1 MTVLAYIVG
10 VLVLAFGV
18 AASIAL
24 HEIGHLVPAK
34 KFGVRV
40 TQYMVGFG
48 PTVLSRRR
56 GETEYGIKAIPLGG
70 YIRMIGMF
78 PPRAGEDP
86 SMVRVS
92 STGRFSQL
100 ADEAR
105 KASLEEL
112 RPGDENRVFYRL
124 PVLRKIIIML
134 GGPFMNFVI
143 GTVLLTILVTAH
155 GLQSVQEGARVASV
169 AQCVKTVEEVRS
181 DPSCTG
187 AADTPANAAGILP
200 EDEIRSI
207 DGQAVKSSADV
218 GRLIRPRVDKPTEI
232 VLLRDGV
239 EKTVTVT
246 PILNTLPAYDD
257 QGQPILDANGEQK
270 IIETGYLGV
279 SSGAVLGYETQPL
292 TAVPGIV
299 GESLWRT
306 AGAVLKIPQKM
317 VGVWNAAFS
326 GHERDAESPMSVVG
340 VGRVAGDVS
349 AGKLDG
355 LVGESWSDKAWFLV
369 MLIAS
374 LNFMLFVFNL
384 IPLLPLDGGHVAG
397 AVWEGVKKGWAKL
410 RGNPDPGHVD
420 VAKALPVAY
429 AVSLGLLV
437 MSALLIYADVVNP
450 INLGG

>member
-1 MTVLAYIVG
+1 MTVVAYLVG
-10 VLVLAFGV
+10 VLVLAVGV
-18 AASIAL
+18 GASIAL

-48 PTVLSRRR
+48 PTLWSRRR

-78 PPRAGEDP
+78 PPRPGEDP
-86 SMVRVS
+86 SKVRVS

-124 PVLRKIIIML
+124 PVHRKVVIML

-143 GTVLLTILVTAH
+143 GTVLLTVLVTAH
-155 GLQSVQEGARVASV
+155 GILSVQEGARVAAV
-169 AQCVKTVEEVRS
+169 AECVKTVDEART

-187 AADTPANAAGILP
+187 APETPANAAGILP
-200 EDEIRSI
+200 GDEIRTI
-207 DGQAVKSSADV
+207 NGEPVLTSADV
-218 GRLIRPRVDKPTEI
+218 GRLVRPRVDQPTE
-232 VLLRDGV
+232 VVVLRDGA
-239 EKTVTVT
+239 ERTLSVT

-257 QGQPILDANGEQK
+257 QGQPILDADGTQRVV
-270 IIETGYLGV
+270 ETGYLGV
-279 SSGAVLGYETQPL
+279 SSSSILDYEAQPV
-292 TAVPGIV
+292 TAVPGII
-299 GESLWRT
+299 GENLWRT
-306 AGAVLKIPQKM
+306 AGAIVRIPQKM

-326 GHERDAESPMSVVG
+326 GQERDVESPISVVG

-349 AGKLDG
+349 SGKLDEI
-355 LVGESWSDKAWFLV
+355 VGESWGDKAWFLV
-369 MLIAS
+369 MLLAS

-397 AVWEGVKKGWAKL
+397 ALWEGTKKGWARL
-410 RGNPDPGHVD
+410 RGRPDPGHVD

-437 MSALLIYADVVNP
+437 MSALLIYADIVNP
-450 INLGG
+450 IDLGG

>member
-1 MTVLAYIVG
+1 MTVVAYIVG

-24 HEIGHLVPAK
+24 HEVGHLTPAK
-34 KFGVRV
+34 RFGVRV

-48 PTVLSRRR
+48 PTIWSRKR

-86 SMVRVS
+86 KMVRVS

-105 KASLEEL
+105 KASLEEM
-112 RPGDENRVFYRL
+112 RPGDENRVFYKL
-124 PVLRKIIIML
+124 PVHRKVIIML
-134 GGPFMNFVI
+134 GGPFMNLVI
-143 GTVLLTILVTAH
+143 GAVLLTVLVTAH
-155 GLQSVQEGARVASV
+155 GVLTVQDGARVASV
-169 AQCVKTVEEVRS
+169 AQCVKTVEQAETA
-181 DPSCTG
+181 PSCEG
-187 AADTPANAAGILP
+187 SPDTPANAAGILP
-200 EDEIRSI
+200 EDEIRTI
-207 DGQAVKSSADV
+207 DGVAITTSADV
-218 GRLIRPRVDKPTEI
+218 SRLVRPRVDQPTT
-232 VLLRDGV
+232 VVVLRDGV

-246 PILNTLPAYDD
+246 PILNTLPAFDD
-257 QGQPILDANGEQK
+257 AGQPILDASGEQK
-270 IIETGYLGV
+270 VIETGYIGLT
-279 SSGAVLGYETQPL
+279 SASVLDYEAQSA
-292 TAVPGIV
+292 TAVPGII
-299 GESLWRT
+299 GDNLWRT
-306 AGAVLKIPQKM
+306 AGAIVKIPQKM

-326 GHERDAESPMSVVG
+326 GQERDIESPMSVVG

-349 AGKLDG
+349 AGKLDSI
-355 LVGESWSDKAWFLV
+355 VGESWSDKAWFLV

-374 LNFMLFVFNL
+374 LNFMLFIFNL

-397 AVWEGVKKGWAKL
+397 ALWEGTKKGWARL

-429 AVSLGLLV
+429 AVSLSLLV
-437 MSALLIYADVVNP
+437 MSVLLIYADLVNP
-450 INLGG
+450 VNLGG

>member
-1 MTVLAYIVG
+1 MTVLAYVVG

-24 HEIGHLVPAK
+24 HEVGHLVPAK
-34 KFGVRV
+34 RFGVRV

-48 PTVLSRRR
+48 PTVWSRRR

-78 PPRAGEDP
+78 PPRKGEDP

-105 KASLEEL
+105 RASLEEL
-112 RPGDENRVFYRL
+112 RPGDEKRVFYRL
-124 PVLRKIIIML
+124 PVWQKIVVML

-143 GTVLLTILVTAH
+143 GAVLLTILVTAH
-155 GLQSVQEGARVASV
+155 GILAVQDGARVAAV
-169 AQCVKTVEEVRS
+169 AECVKTFEAAQT
-181 DPSCTG
+181 DPSCAG
-187 AADTPANAAGILP
+187 APDTPANAAGILP
-200 EDEIRSI
+200 GDEVLRIN
-207 DGQAVKSSADV
+207 GEPVKASADV
-218 GRLIRPRVDKPTEI
+218 GRLVRPRVDQPTE
-232 VLLRDGV
+232 VVVLRDGA
-239 EKTVTVT
+239 EKALTAT

-257 QGQPILDANGEQK
+257 QGQPILDAAGKQK
-270 IIETGYLGV
+270 VVETGYLGISSSAILDYEAQPV
-279 SSGAVLGYETQPL
+279 S
-292 TAVPGIV
+292 AVPGII
-299 GESLWRT
+299 GENLWRT

-326 GHERDAESPMSVVG
+326 GQERDLESPISVVG

-349 AGKLDG
+349 AGKLDN

-369 MLIAS
+369 MLTAS
-374 LNFMLFVFNL
+374 LNFMLFIFNL

-397 AVWEGVKKGWAKL
+397 AVWEGIRKGWARL

-437 MSALLIYADVVNP
+437 MSALLIYADIVNP

>member
-1 MTVLAYIVG
+1 MTVLAYLVG
-10 VLVLAFGV
+10 VFVLAVGV

-24 HEIGHLVPAK
+24 HEVGHLVPAK
-34 KFGVRV
+34 RFGVRV

-48 PTVLSRRR
+48 PTIWSRRR
-56 GETEYGIKAIPLGG
+56 GETEYGVKAIPLGG

-78 PPRAGEDP
+78 PPRPGEDP
-86 SMVRVS
+86 TKVRAS

-112 RPGDENRVFYRL
+112 RPGDEDRVFYRL
-124 PVLRKIIIML
+124 PVHRKVIIML
-134 GGPFMNFVI
+134 GGPLMNFVI
-143 GTVLLTILVTAH
+143 GTVLLTVLVTAH
-155 GLQSVQEGARVASV
+155 GMLAVQDGARVAAV
-169 AQCVKTVEEVRS
+169 AECVKTFEAAQT
-181 DPSCTG
+181 DPSCNG
-187 AADTPANAAGILP
+187 APPTPANAAGILP
-200 EDEIRSI
+200 GDEIRTI
-207 DGQAVKSSADV
+207 NGETVLTSADV
-218 GRLIRPRVDKPTEI
+218 GRLVRPRVDQPTDVV
-232 VLLRDGV
+232 VLREGSERTL
-239 EKTVTVT
+239 TVT

-257 QGQPILDANGEQK
+257 QGQPILGADGTQK
-270 IIETGYLGV
+270 VVETGYLGV
-279 SSGAVLGYETQPL
+279 SSAALLDYETQPI
-292 TAVPGIV
+292 TAVPGII
-299 GESLWRT
+299 GENLWRT
-306 AGAVLKIPQKM
+306 ATAIVRIPQKM

-326 GHERDAESPMSVVG
+326 GQERDLESPISVVG

-349 AGKLDG
+349 AGKLDEV
-355 LVGESWSDKAWFLV
+355 VGESWGDKAWFLV

-397 AVWEGVKKGWAKL
+397 ALWEGTKKGWARL

-437 MSALLIYADVVNP
+437 MAALLIYADIVNP
-450 INLGG
+450 IDLGG